1 MARRRLTAKEARGA
15 LRKLQNQ
22 PLAAKV
28 ERADQIIRA
37 AIATGRAVVAFS
49 GGRDSAALAMLA
61 RQVDPSIPLV
71 YVDTGLA
78 DPRLTRV
85 VRRIGG
91 RNLTH
96 LNNPV
101 DPETTW
107 QTEAIPIGAKVSSE
121 CYRRDCPELRIGPK
135 RCCQIHKAAPMDAWL
150 AKTDVTALISGARG
164 DDSTRH
170 LFKLQSGEVFKD
182 RARGRFW
189 AYPLLTW
196 LQADTLA
203 FLESRAPDY
212 PLRYARNEELGCR
225 ACAIN
230 LGRWP
235 NQMGKLRQS
244 APAYHRHL
252 MTDAGFGLEIL
263 QIKYKLT
270 RDAAAELADRTG
282 WPELIDSGALDRI
295 PYPRTGWR

>member
-1 MARRRLTAKEARGA
+1 MGKRRLTPKEAAGA

-28 ERADQIIRA
+28 KRAGQIIRA
-37 AIATGRAVVAFS
+37 AIGTGRAVLAFS
-49 GGRDSAALAMLA
+49 GGRDSVALAILA

-78 DPRLTRV
+78 DPRLTRI

-91 RNLTH
+91 RHLTY
-96 LNNPV
+96 LGNPV

-107 QTEAIPIGAKVSSE
+107 QTEAIPIGAKVSSSA
-121 CYRRDCPELRIGPK
+121 YRRDCPELRINPS
-135 RCCQIHKAAPMDAWL
+135 RCCALHKAAPVEAWL
-150 AKTDVTALISGARG
+150 DKAEMTALISGARG

-170 LFKLQSGEVFKD
+170 RFKLQSGEIFRD
-182 RARGRFW
+182 RRRGHFL

-203 FLESRAPDY
+203 FLETEAPDY

-230 LGRWP
+230 LARWP
-235 NQMGKLRQS
+235 NQMGKLRQCD
-244 APAYHRHL
+244 PDYHRHL
-252 MTDAGFGLEIL
+252 ITACGYGLEIL

-270 RDAAAELADRTG
+270 RDSAAELADRDG
-282 WPELIDSGALDRI
+282 WPKLIESGALDRI
-295 PYPRTGWR
+295 PYPRTAWR